1 MSDQKYIS
9 LGVNVDHVAT
19 VRQARGTNYPS
30 PLEAALV
37 AISSGADSITIHL
50 REDRRHIQLS
60 DLELILSSVSSRVNL
75 EMAITREMLDIAVK
89 FKPTDCCLVPEKREE
104 LTTEGGL
111 DVLNQIDEVSDA
123 CKILIQN
130 KIRPSLF
137 IDPDFSQIEA
147 AVSCGVKVI
156 ELHTGLYA
164 DSVKQSDKASELKR
178 ISDAA
183 SFGSGLGLT
192 IHAGHGLNYH
202 NVSEIVSI
210 TEIVELNIGHSIISR
225 SLFDG
230 MEKAVKEMKGLLKRR
245 D

>member
-19 VRQARGTNYPS
+19 VRQARGTDYPS
-30 PLEAALV
+30 PLDAALIS
-37 AISSGADSITIHL
+37 ISSGADSITIHL

-60 DLELILSSVSSRVNL
+60 DLELILNSVSSRVNL

-89 FKPTDCCLVPEKREE
+89 YKPTDCCLVPEKREE

-123 CKILIQN
+123 CKMLIQN

-147 AVSCGVKVI
+147 ALSCGVKVC
-156 ELHTGLYA
+156 LLYT
-164 DSVKQSDKASELKR
+164 SPSP
-178 ISDAA
+178 
-183 SFGSGLGLT
+183 
-192 IHAGHGLNYH
+192 
-202 NVSEIVSI
+202 
-210 TEIVELNIGHSIISR
+210 
-225 SLFDG
+225 
-230 MEKAVKEMKGLLKRR
+230 R